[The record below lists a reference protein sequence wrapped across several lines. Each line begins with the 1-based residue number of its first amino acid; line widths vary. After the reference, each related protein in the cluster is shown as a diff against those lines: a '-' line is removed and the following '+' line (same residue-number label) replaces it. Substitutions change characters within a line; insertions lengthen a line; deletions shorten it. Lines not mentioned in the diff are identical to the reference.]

1 MKPTEQKG
9 VIHRLMNG
17 GSSLLL
23 SSIVSSIAGTSGRMI
38 SGIRGNK
45 KSPDNRKTNTT
56 EDEKLNKYAAGAED
70 LSNGQKETTLPEKKK
85 GNSIQESLAKLNS
98 WNGPETAE
106 IKTAF
111 NEWLTELFKSDPK
124 SNDIN
129 THLVFYTTKKP
140 NNRGTYISDF
150 DIIVENE
157 ESPFTSTDQVDY
169 FLSNY
174 VKMVENERLP
184 DGDPKKVDR
193 STFFTKI
200 KKTFPHYST
209 KVKRGG
215 KKTTRRY
222 KKRTTRTRR
231 KK

>member
-23 SSIVSSIAGTSGRMI
+23 SSIVSSIAGPTGRMM

-45 KSPDNRKTNTT
+45 KSPDNSKSNAT
-56 EDEKLNKYAAGAED
+56 EDEKTNKYAAGAED
-70 LSNGQKETTLPEKKK
+70 QSNGQKDTTITEKKK
-85 GNSIQESLAKLNS
+85 RNLIKESLDKLNS

-174 VKMVENERLP
+174 VKMVENERLS